1 MNYTL
6 IAPRTETSAVIQVLK
21 NRGVENIEHYLKVS
35 DNDIIDPKTIA
46 NMQDGAK
53 MLISHISQ
61 GHKMHI
67 VIDADCDGYT
77 SAALLINYLYKLFP
91 NYVSTK
97 ITYNV
102 HKNKHHGIE
111 IDAIDL
117 DTTGLIVVPDAS
129 SNEYEIHEQ
138 LKQKGIDILII
149 DHHEAP
155 KVSEYACVINN
166 QLCDY
171 SNKHLS
177 GVGMVYK
184 FCCYIDE
191 LLDVD
196 YANEFLDLVALGN
209 VADMVDLRE
218 YETRRLVNLGLGQVK
233 NPYFKGMVTKNEYS
247 IGNEVTPF
255 AIAWYIA
262 PYINAMCRSGDLDE
276 KYIMFEAMLEHK
288 AYMRV
293 PSTKRGHKAG
303 DTEILVEQACRVST
317 NVKNR
322 QDKARDNIEE
332 VIEAMIYKNNLL
344 ENKILLIQY
353 EDGSAANIAGLVAN
367 SLMSKYQRPVLI
379 LSPRQHGDE
388 LWWEGSGRGPNLPGL
403 ESCREFYLESELV
416 EYAEGHKNAFGL
428 GVKDENLDKFLSWC
442 NEKLKDFDF
451 TPSYKA
457 DFIYNYQYLE
467 DRKYD
472 FIELIDYKYIWGQ
485 EVSQPYIVIENVIV
499 NKDNLFLMKG
509 TTSTLK
515 ITNPHYPDL
524 DFIKKYSNEQEF
536 ESLYSEHG
544 YVVLN
549 IVGYCER
556 NSWNN
561 KPQIL
566 IKDYD
571 IVDRKEYYF

>member
-46 NMQDGAK
+46 NMQDGVK

-111 IDAIDL
+111 TDAIDL

-209 VADMVDLRE
+209 VADMMDLRE
-218 YETRRLVNLGLGQVK
+218 YETRRLVNLGLG
-233 NPYFKGMVTKNEYS
+233 
-247 IGNEVTPF
+247 
-255 AIAWYIA
+255 
-262 PYINAMCRSGDLDE
+262 
-276 KYIMFEAMLEHK
+276 
-288 AYMRV
+288 
-293 PSTKRGHKAG
+293 
-303 DTEILVEQACRVST
+303 
-317 NVKNR
+317 
-322 QDKARDNIEE
+322 
-332 VIEAMIYKNNLL
+332 
-344 ENKILLIQY
+344 
-353 EDGSAANIAGLVAN
+353 
-367 SLMSKYQRPVLI
+367 
-379 LSPRQHGDE
+379 
-388 LWWEGSGRGPNLPGL
+388 
-403 ESCREFYLESELV
+403 
-416 EYAEGHKNAFGL
+416 
-428 GVKDENLDKFLSWC
+428 
-442 NEKLKDFDF
+442 
-451 TPSYKA
+451 
-457 DFIYNYQYLE
+457 
-467 DRKYD
+467 
-472 FIELIDYKYIWGQ
+472 
-485 EVSQPYIVIENVIV
+485 
-499 NKDNLFLMKG
+499 
-509 TTSTLK
+509 
-515 ITNPHYPDL
+515 
-524 DFIKKYSNEQEF
+524 
-536 ESLYSEHG
+536 
-544 YVVLN
+544 
-549 IVGYCER
+549 
-556 NSWNN
+556 
-561 KPQIL
+561 
-566 IKDYD
+566 
-571 IVDRKEYYF
+571 